1 MENFTFKSK
10 KMEKRCSYF
19 IQIYGEIKLL
29 AYAMICYK
37 KISQCVAP

>member
-10 KMEKRCSYF
+10 KMEKRCSYL

-29 AYAMICYK
+29 AYAMVCLNEI
-37 KISQCVAP
+37 A